1 MLESC
6 RCGDVGYFVVP
17 NKYTGEP
24 DQEQCEFC
32 YTNVKS
38 KFYALRGIDPS
49 TITGITSE
57 FTKVIIEHSGE
68 LTKVQY
74 ARRSEAKLAVLAILE
89 EMKHANN

>member
-1 MLESC
+1 MLERC
-6 RCGDVGYFVVP
+6 RCGDVGYFID
-17 NKYTGEP
+17 NMGE
-24 DQEQCEFC
+24 QEQCILC
-32 YTNVKS
+32 HTNIKG

-89 EMKHANN
+89 EMKHANAH